1 MTIEQIVFVGALPA
15 HFRIKV
21 EPAGGEAARFEDFIH
36 HQRVLFDAVREL
48 VGIPAQLRIAA
59 VGVNGAE
66 QPQCNGRRNFMMERM
81 AGERR
86 VVSFNIQFNLFFQT
100 KLFEEAV
107 NGRGII
113 VILMLGRLLRFG
125 LNQQRAFKA
134 DFMLMLH
141 HQLHK
146 AANLL
151 TLLAQVGI
159 QQGFIALATAPQNIV
174 FTAQL
179 MGGIH
184 GGDHLGGRPAKY
196 FRIRVGGRAGAV
208 ARVGKAVC
216 GPPQKLHAALLLFL
230 SQHLDHPG
238 EVIAVLLER
247 SAFRRDVNVV
257 EAVVRHVEF
266 MEEFERHIGF
276 AFGHLQGVARLLPG
290 TIKGAHAKHI
300 GAIPAEGVPVTGRK
314 TQMIFHPF
322 AQHQFIRVVMTESQR
337 VSGFRAFVTNAIELI
352 EIGLHR
358 ELHIQRCG
366 E

>member
-1 MTIEQIVFVGALPA
+1 
-15 HFRIKV
+15 
-21 EPAGGEAARFEDFIH
+21 
-36 HQRVLFDAVREL
+36 
-48 VGIPAQLRIAA
+48 
-59 VGVNGAE
+59 
-66 QPQCNGRRNFMMERM
+66 
-81 AGERR
+81 
-86 VVSFNIQFNLFFQT
+86 
-100 KLFEEAV
+100 
-107 NGRGII
+107 
-113 VILMLGRLLRFG
+113 
-125 LNQQRAFKA
+125 
-134 DFMLMLH
+134 
-141 HQLHK
+141 
-146 AANLL
+146 
-151 TLLAQVGI
+151 
-159 QQGFIALATAPQNIV
+159 
-174 FTAQL
+174 

-266 MEEFERHIGF
+266 MEKFERHIGF
-276 AFGHLQGVARLLPG
+276 AFGHLQGVARLLPWA
-290 TIKGAHAKHI
+290 IEGAHAKHI
-300 GAIPAEGVPVTGRK
+300 GAIPAESVPVTGRK